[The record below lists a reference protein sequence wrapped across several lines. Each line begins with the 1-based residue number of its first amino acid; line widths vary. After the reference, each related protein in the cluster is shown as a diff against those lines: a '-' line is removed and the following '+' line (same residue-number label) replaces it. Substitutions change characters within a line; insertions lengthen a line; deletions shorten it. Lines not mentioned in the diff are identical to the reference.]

1 MNKALRWLV
10 PAVALVILIAAA
22 ALLYPR
28 LAVRYDARDG
38 AKEPAAAQET
48 TTPSTE
54 RETAAP
60 EESTVPIDAGVP
72 TESAAPETASDLAP
86 DFAVDNGQGSITKLS
101 DFAGKPVVVNFW
113 ASWCPPCRSELPA
126 FDSLYAEYGDRIQF
140 MMVDL
145 TDGNRET
152 MPGVKVFVTE
162 QGFQF
167 PVYYDTTASAANA
180 YQIYSIPVTI
190 FVRPDGTLAAQQ
202 IGAMQETT
210 LRAYLEDLLEE

>member
-1 MNKALRWLV
+1 MH
-10 PAVALVILIAAA
+10 
-22 ALLYPR
+22 
-28 LAVRYDARDG
+28 
-38 AKEPAAAQET
+38 
-48 TTPSTE
+48 
-54 RETAAP
+54 
-60 EESTVPIDAGVP
+60 
-72 TESAAPETASDLAP
+72 
-86 DFAVDNGQGSITKLS
+86 LS

-167 PVYYDTTASAANA
+167 PVYYDYDRRPAANA
-180 YQIYSIPVTI
+180 YQIFHSPP
-190 FVRPDGTLAAQQ
+190 RPPGRHACRPAVAALPEGPPSGP
-202 IGAMQETT
+202 IWRSC
-210 LRAYLEDLLEE
+210 LKSYINKL

>member
-54 RETAAP
+54 RET
-60 EESTVPIDAGVP
+60 
-72 TESAAPETASDLAP
+72 AAPETASDLAP

-202 IGAMQETT
+202 IGAMQEAT